1 MTACT
6 GTRRFRGVALVVA
19 AALLVAVLI
28 GVEAPFGNAEQ
39 DHAGAAARS
48 APQADAAPDPTEPES
63 DHGPGSPVP
72 HTGLAAAAA
81 AAGDALAATA
91 PGATVGVAVRDR
103 HTGETAI
110 GESGALPMYAASLVK
125 IVVTIDVLERRRAGL
140 PVGPQHVELI
150 RRALGPSDDEAM
162 NTLWVRFDGHGA
174 VARVAAQLGL
184 SETRAPR
191 DPSQWGEAVLSARDV
206 VLLYD
211 HVLSGMPPED
221 RELIVGALA
230 AAPPI
235 ATDGF
240 GQAFGLLAGAP
251 PAASKQGW
259 MCCQAGQITLH
270 SAGIPEPGRRFVV
283 ALLSSRPR
291 DVGYDG
297 ARATVTDVAGA
308 VRAPLA

>member
-1 MTACT
+1 MTAFT
-6 GTRRFRGVALVVA
+6 GARRSRGVALVLA
-19 AALLVAVLI
+19 AALLVAVII

-39 DHAGAAARS
+39 DHVGAAARP
-48 APQADAAPDPTEPES
+48 APQADGAPGPTEP
-63 DHGPGSPVP
+63 DRDPGRSAPGA
-72 HTGLAAAAA
+72 GLAAAAV
-81 AAGDALAATA
+81 AAGDALANTA

-110 GESGALPMYAASLVK
+110 GAAGALPMYAASLVK
-125 IVVTIDVLERRRAGL
+125 IVVAIDVLERRRAGL
-140 PVGPQHVELI
+140 PVGPQHVGLI

-174 VARVAAQLGL
+174 VARVAARLGL
-184 SETRAPR
+184 PETRAPQ

-206 VLLYD
+206 VKLYD
-211 HVLSGMPPED
+211 HVLSGMAPED
-221 RELIVGALA
+221 RELIIGALA
-230 AAPPI
+230 ATPPI

-270 SAGIPEPGRRFVV
+270 STGIPEPGRRFVV
-283 ALLSSRPR
+283 ALLSSQPR
-291 DVGYDG
+291 GVGYDG
-297 ARATVTDVAGA
+297 ARATVTDVADA
-308 VRAPLA
+308 VRTPLA